1 MARWEMAKKAAIFGL
16 QKTVETTQY
25 VGVKTSETGKFVG
38 ESLISSQRTLSTE
51 AQKLVPGIMAV
62 GAVAVTA
69 DLTDIAMAR
78 YGSVRAHQYLRPNT
92 IIRV

>member
-1 MARWEMAKKAAIFGL
+1 MAKKAAIFGL
-16 QKTVETTQY
+16 KKTVETTQY
-25 VGVKTSETGKFVG
+25 VGVKTIETGKFVG
-38 ESLISSQRTLSTE
+38 ESLISSQQTLSTE

-78 YGSVRAHQYLRPNT
+78 SVIHAFRVYRSALAHQYLRPC
-92 IIRV
+92 V